1 MKVQIYVTQ
10 EQKQPFATWIGKLK
24 DAKGRAVINARI
36 GRLRL
41 GNFGDCKAIGDGV
54 SELRINFGPGY
65 RVYFGKSGEEVVLLL
80 CGGDKDSQPSD
91 VTKAK
96 ELWAEYKSRATK
108 G

>member
-1 MKVQIYVTQ
+1 MNVQIYVTQ
-10 EQKQPFATWIGKLK
+10 EQKKPFSTWLLKLR
-24 DAKGRAVINARI
+24 DAKARAIINVRI

-41 GNFGDCKAIGDGV
+41 GNFGDCKSIGGGV

-65 RVYFGKSGEEVVLLL
+65 RVYFGKSGEELVLLL

-96 ELWAEYKSRATK
+96 ELWAEYKSRA
-108 G
+108 